1 MTTPCPSLAMAVS
14 SEVFPAVFLGLGV
27 PASTVSL
34 EVAGHGEGCDLQREG
49 QKRRARCLGLK
60 QKFLE
65 KQCRAEGSSLDVGGS
80 RFKLKS

>member
-49 QKRRARCLGLK
+49 QKT
-60 QKFLE
+60 
-65 KQCRAEGSSLDVGGS
+65 
-80 RFKLKS
+80 